1 MNDNHPQQ
9 PDDFEEELRS
19 VRPRALSDGFVEAL
33 GERLEA
39 SDVHRNPSHFSRVNV
54 VKIVS
59 SLAAVVALLL
69 IAFWLLRTPRE
80 RDDLPN
86 GNEFVGPKTAP
97 LDEPSD
103 LNSQPSL
110 LAYSQATHDDRRLEE
125 LLDYHARVLLPRSGD
140 ADAASLFP
148 R

>member
-1 MNDNHPQQ
+1 MNDDPQQ
-9 PDDFEEELRS
+9 TDGGLEEELRS
-19 VRPRALSDGFVEAL
+19 VRPRALSDEFVDAL
-33 GERLEA
+33 GERLET
-39 SDVHRNPSHFSRVNV
+39 SGVHRNPSRVSSANV
-54 VKIVS
+54 VKVVS

-86 GNEFVGPKTAP
+86 GNEFVGPQAVP
-97 LDEPSD
+97 LNETSD

-110 LAYSQATHDDRRLEE
+110 LAYSQATHDDRQLEE
-125 LLDYHARVLLPRSGD
+125 LLDYHARVLLPRAGD